1 MRDALERWVGITRSA
16 IHHRAQRQKIHA
28 DAGTE
33 PNENQQHAGEEF
45 VALYLWLH
53 SNYSFGAQAEHARKT
68 MGGCGFGV
76 LPQATRRDAANGANA
91 GGERN
96 QLT

>member
-1 MRDALERWVGITRSA
+1 LAQVLPGVDAEVLRDLPQIAR
-16 IHHRAQRQKIHA
+16 
-28 DAGTE
+28 
-33 PNENQQHAGEEF
+33 AGEEF

-96 QLT
+96 QLTVA